1 MGQPVK
7 RLGVVGAMVWDTIH
21 GREPTQG
28 VVEEWGG
35 IAYSLAALDAELG
48 DDWEIVPLI
57 KVGRDLATRAD
68 AFLRTLRHL
77 TPDTRFITV
86 PQPNNRVTLRYVSD
100 ERRSECMAGG
110 VPGWTWAELGPLV
123 RDLDALYIN
132 FISGFELD
140 LGTAQLLRR
149 GFPHFIYA
157 DLHSLFFGKAE
168 DGARFLQPLADP
180 AAWFGCFD
188 VVQMNEEE
196 MAQMGPDPLPVAAQ
210 ALAGGCRALC
220 VTLGPRGV
228 VYFEPGPSSGATR
241 TARLVA
247 GPELAPVTGGDPTGC
262 GDVFGATAAAA
273 LLAGSALEPA
283 LRRAVAQAARNV
295 THRGATGLRDH
306 LLGRLSPA

>member
-1 MGQPVK
+1 MK
-7 RLGVVGAMVWDTIH
+7 RLGVVGSMVWDTIH
-21 GREPTQG
+21 GREPAQG

-35 IAYSLAALDAELG
+35 IAYSLAALDASLG
-48 DDWEIVPLI
+48 DDWRIVPII
-57 KVGRDLATRAD
+57 KVGRDLAARAD
-68 AFLRTLRHL
+68 AFLHTLGHL

-86 PQPNNRVTLRYVSD
+86 PQPNNRVTLHYVSD

-123 RDLDALYIN
+123 QDLDALYVN

-140 LGTAQLLRR
+140 LTTAQLLRR
-149 GFPHFIYA
+149 GFPRFIYA
-157 DLHSLFFGKAE
+157 DLHSLFFGKAH
-168 DGARFLQPLADP
+168 DGARFLQPLAEP

-188 VVQMNEEE
+188 VVQVNEEE
-196 MAQMGPDPLPVAAQ
+196 MAQLGPDPLPVAAQ
-210 ALAGGCRALC
+210 ALAAGCRALC
-220 VTLGPRGV
+220 VTLGARGV
-228 VYFEPGPSSGATR
+228 VYFEPSQGATR
-241 TARLVA
+241 TARLVS
-247 GPELAPVTGGDPTGC
+247 GPDQLGAVTGGDPTGC

-273 LLAGSALEPA
+273 LLDGATLEQA